1 MRHHCVKAHLGKEC
15 SWGRTSQVKVA
26 FGVWCN
32 RKPNRL
38 SRSYQGSS
46 ALGLESTMSGLEHS
60 ADVVGTCCTSKS
72 YSASKW
78 STRQC
83 LSPNLRLK
91 GSCRCESVT
100 RSKERRKPVA
110 LDQKVVTF
118 PAEAKSSLESY
129 TCSCHVQA
137 MTLDASQAHSYGHP
151 HSLLASRHAS
161 VGGHGIDRY
170 SQADIWCQWKQ
181 CSIKVRSGQ

>member
-1 MRHHCVKAHLGKEC
+1 M
-15 SWGRTSQVKVA
+15 
-26 FGVWCN
+26 
-32 RKPNRL
+32 
-38 SRSYQGSS
+38 
-46 ALGLESTMSGLEHS
+46 
-60 ADVVGTCCTSKS
+60 
-72 YSASKW
+72 
-78 STRQC
+78 
-83 LSPNLRLK
+83 
-91 GSCRCESVT
+91 
-100 RSKERRKPVA
+100 A

-170 SQADIWCQWKQ
+170 SQADIWCQ
-181 CSIKVRSGQ
+181 